1 MMRNDFKILIVED
14 EVLIAEFLKDL
25 LISLDYTNLKLAHN
39 KKQAMIHVNEF
50 MPDLVLLDIRM
61 KEELEGI
68 EIAKEINA
76 NHKIPFIFITAHSDK
91 EIVHLAL
98 DTKPAGYIT
107 KPFKKM
113 DVYAAVHL
121 VESNKQ
127 VVNQKYLVFKDGYTN
142 VKLSV
147 EDILYAK
154 SDNNYIHIYTTVKKY
169 TLRNTLEWL
178 KENIPQELFHR
189 THRSFIVNITKI
201 TKKNTKSVFVEG
213 IEIPVSRGNH
223 IQLD

>member
-1 MMRNDFKILIVED
+1 MQ
-14 EVLIAEFLKDL
+14 DL
-25 LISLDYTNLKLAHN
+25 NNGPLTNRKPN
-39 KKQAMIHVNEF
+39 KE
-50 MPDLVLLDIRM
+50 
-61 KEELEGI
+61 
-68 EIAKEINA
+68 
-76 NHKIPFIFITAHSDK
+76 
-91 EIVHLAL
+91 
-98 DTKPAGYIT
+98 
-107 KPFKKM
+107 
-113 DVYAAVHL
+113 
-121 VESNKQ
+121 
-127 VVNQKYLVFKDGYTN
+127 QKYLVFKDGYTN